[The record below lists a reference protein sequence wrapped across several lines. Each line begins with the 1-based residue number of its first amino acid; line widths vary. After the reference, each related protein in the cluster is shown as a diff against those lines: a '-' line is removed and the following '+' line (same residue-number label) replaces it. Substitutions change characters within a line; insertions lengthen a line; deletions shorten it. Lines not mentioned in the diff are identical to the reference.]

1 MIEAL
6 NWLWSDQF
14 VVDYEEF
21 AKKYRFG
28 SEGRDSVAKICGAFE
43 TLGTLYKHG
52 LFNEDLLFDWLVVP
66 MVWERI
72 KGYALGVRLE
82 AGNPGIYENFEAL
95 AAAILMAIPSVMVF
109 LSLAMKANLNRWAN
123 IILGLLYSLDNI
135 TDLIGES

>member
-1 MIEAL
+1 LTEAL

-21 AKKYRFG
+21 AKKYPFG

-72 KGYALGVRLE
+72 KGYALGVRQGAGDE
-82 AGNPGIYENFEAL
+82 AIYENFEAL

-123 IILGLLYSLDNI
+123 IILGLLYSLVNI

>member
-1 MIEAL
+1 MTEAL
-6 NWLWSDQF
+6 NWLRSDQF

-21 AKKYRFG
+21 AKKYPFG
-28 SEGRDSVAKICGAFE
+28 SEGRYSAAKICGAFE
-43 TLGTLYKHG
+43 ALGTLYKHG

-72 KGYALGVRLE
+72 KGYALGVRQE

>member
-1 MIEAL
+1 MTDAL

-21 AKKYRFG
+21 AKKYPFG

-72 KGYALGVRLE
+72 KGYSLGVRQGAGDE
-82 AGNPGIYENFEAL
+82 AIYENFEAL

-123 IILGLLYSLDNI
+123 IILGLLYSLVNI
-135 TDLIGES
+135 TYLIGES

>member
-1 MIEAL
+1 MTEAL

-21 AKKYRFG
+21 AKKYPFG
-28 SEGRDSVAKICGAFE
+28 SEGRDSAAKICGAFE

-72 KGYALGVRLE
+72 KGYALGVRQG
-82 AGNPGIYENFEAL
+82 AGDEGIYENFEAL

-123 IILGLLYSLDNI
+123 IILGLLYSLFNI

>member
-1 MIEAL
+1 MTEAL

-21 AKKYRFG
+21 AKKYPFG

-52 LFNEDLLFDWLVVP
+52 WFNEDFLFDWLVVP
-66 MVWERI
+66 VVWERI
-72 KGYALGVRLE
+72 KGYALGVRQGAGDE
-82 AGNPGIYENFEAL
+82 AIYENFEAL

-123 IILGLLYSLDNI
+123 IILGLLYSLVNI
-135 TDLIGES
+135 TN

>member
-1 MIEAL
+1 MTEAL
-6 NWLWSDQF
+6 NWLRSDQF

-21 AKKYRFG
+21 AKKYPFG
-28 SEGRDSVAKICGAFE
+28 SEGRYSAAKICGAFE
-43 TLGTLYKHG
+43 ALGTLYKHG

>member
-1 MIEAL
+1 MTEAL

-21 AKKYRFG
+21 AKKYPFG

-123 IILGLLYSLDNI
+123 IILGLLYSLVNI

>member
-1 MIEAL
+1 LTEAL

-21 AKKYRFG
+21 AKKYPFG

-72 KGYALGVRLE
+72 KGYALGVRQGAGDE
-82 AGNPGIYENFEAL
+82 AIYENFEAL

-109 LSLAMKANLNRWAN
+109 LSLAMKANLNRWEN
-123 IILGLLYSLDNI
+123 TILDLLYSLVNI